1 MYTLLLILSATY
13 SDVITTAVVPNMSY
27 QECVQQINN
36 IKANGKLVVESA
48 QCVMQNSQQ

>member
-27 QECVQQINN
+27 QECVQQISN